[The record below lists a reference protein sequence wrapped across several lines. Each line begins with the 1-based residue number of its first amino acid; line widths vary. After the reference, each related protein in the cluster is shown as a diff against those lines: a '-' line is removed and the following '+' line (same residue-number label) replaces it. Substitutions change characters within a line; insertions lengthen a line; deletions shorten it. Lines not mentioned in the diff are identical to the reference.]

1 MKNTYLSEREV
12 KSKVGQVFAKEKVS
26 FYGWDIVEVQI
37 FPTGIDAGSLLIN
50 KDLKKEI
57 EIDISLRC
65 IPRIFVRDE
74 VTKEIKQFTSLREA
88 LAY

>member
-1 MKNTYLSEREV
+1 MKNKYLSEREV
-12 KSKVGQVFAKEKVS
+12 RSKVGDVFSREKVS

-37 FPTGIDAGSLLIN
+37 FPTGIDAGALVIN
-50 KDLKKEI
+50 KDLKKEM

-88 LAY
+88 IAY

>member
-88 LAY
+88 LAC